1 MEVPPSI
8 GQPLNSEAEASRS
21 FHIEC
26 ADHDQKKNF
35 EAVPIDTYFA
45 AIGEF
50 GFYQKRH
57 FVLVGSGWLALA
69 TGMLSMVFTNHRPNW
84 RYPGGEVQTS
94 ELPCADMASGQVVEL
109 INTWHST
116 AGEWN
121 LVCEHQWKATLL
133 DSLFFVGVGFG
144 AAWLGGLG
152 DTLGRRKGY
161 IIANVVLLCAS
172 LVSAASPSF
181 EVYVILRIFV
191 GVGVGGSGGITYC
204 YMAEFMGASWQ
215 AIIGVA
221 QSGVFFSTAGLLLA
235 AMSYAVPGWRYLTLA
250 TSLVPAC
257 LVAIVV
263 CCRIPDS
270 PRWLLAQGKTLAAT
284 SVMQE
289 IARGNGTEVPKGM
302 VLSNVSSAT
311 GDRVHPSMLFS
322 GVLFRRSLYMLYIWF
337 ATSFVFY
344 GLYMNSNNL
353 GGSLHISFA
362 LQAITEVP
370 ALFLG
375 AWMLDAHGRRVTL
388 SLSMLLSGVAC
399 TACMFLT
406 KVTHITAFALLGR
419 FGIAI
424 HYACLYVYVSEL
436 FPTSVRSLAFG
447 ICSLAARIGGVSA
460 PGNIFLARF
469 HQTLPLAVLGV
480 FALIGGLLHLRLPET
495 LGKPLPQS
503 LKDCQS
509 ARYDVPALGSPTMR
523 SAGNR
528 IDAVYQG
535 A

>member
-221 QSGVFFSTAGLLLA
+221 QSGVFFFNCRSPSCSHVLR
-235 AMSYAVPGWRYLTLA
+235 SSR
-250 TSLVPAC
+250 
-257 LVAIVV
+257 VA
-263 CCRIPDS
+263 
-270 PRWLLAQGKTLAAT
+270 
-284 SVMQE
+284 
-289 IARGNGTEVPKGM
+289 
-302 VLSNVSSAT
+302 LSHT
-311 GDRVHPSMLFS
+311 CHKPS
-322 GVLFRRSLYMLYIWF
+322 
-337 ATSFVFY
+337 
-344 GLYMNSNNL
+344 
-353 GGSLHISFA
+353 
-362 LQAITEVP
+362 
-370 ALFLG
+370 
-375 AWMLDAHGRRVTL
+375 
-388 SLSMLLSGVAC
+388 
-399 TACMFLT
+399 ACMSGGYRR
-406 KVTHITAFALLGR
+406 LLPYSR
-419 FGIAI
+419 LA
-424 HYACLYVYVSEL
+424 
-436 FPTSVRSLAFG
+436 SLASRSG
-447 ICSLAARIGGVSA
+447 QNTGCNIC
-460 PGNIFLARF
+460 
-469 HQTLPLAVLGV
+469 H
-480 FALIGGLLHLRLPET
+480 
-495 LGKPLPQS
+495 
-503 LKDCQS
+503 
-509 ARYDVPALGSPTMR
+509 
-523 SAGNR
+523 AG
-528 IDAVYQG
+528 DS
-535 A
+535 